1 MTQHMSEASDIFA
14 SIELQ
19 DSPVCR
25 FPRNGRARL
34 SLESVLFALIILV
47 VITLVRS
54 RWFSSTNL
62 AALSP
67 WFIMVF
73 LLTLYDLLYLIPR
86 RILFTFISITDDSL
100 TVHEGKFFE
109 RMKIIPIN
117 RITLIEKSNGPLSRL
132 FHQEKFKITST
143 TEEISLPYL
152 SVDDADR
159 LSSLIIT
166 KNSRIRNV

>member
-1 MTQHMSEASDIFA
+1 MAEHMSETSGIFA
-14 SIELQ
+14 SIKLQ
-19 DSPVCR
+19 DSPVFR
-25 FPRNGRARL
+25 FPRNGRVRL

-54 RWFSSTNL
+54 RWFPSTNL

-109 RMKIIPIN
+109 RLKMIPIN

-132 FHQEKFKITST
+132 FHQEKLKITST

-152 SVDDADR
+152 SIDDADR
-159 LSSLIIT
+159 LTSLIIT